1 MHLISCFFLFS
12 FFAHKMMEKHI
23 FTSIWTMQHP
33 NSFQN
38 IQQLVPGGDWLRWLN
53 WTVKVTV
60 KWIDQRS
67 LDFRFLC
74 VLKIYCVLNN
84 NTFKLFSREHILRL
98 IIDLNVG
105 LPIIMGSFKLR
116 ALLGSDRCFC
126 TVFKLCENNPFLKPF
141 EKTKVLFHKSWNR
154 L

>member
-1 MHLISCFFLFS
+1 MHQISCFFLFS

-38 IQQLVPGGDWLRWLN
+38 IQQVVPGGDWLRWLN

-74 VLKIYCVLNN
+74 LRCLFFGPFHVYRDKYKEKTSFTANCLIRHGLMPIQLAVSMKRNSEMFKI
-84 NTFKLFSREHILRL
+84 
-98 IIDLNVG
+98 
-105 LPIIMGSFKLR
+105 
-116 ALLGSDRCFC
+116 
-126 TVFKLCENNPFLKPF
+126 KLCF
-141 EKTKVLFHKSWNR
+141 TCGTQVL
-154 L
+154 